1 MREWSFDRL
10 RRYISLARCTLKPKL
25 TPEAEALIRSYFQ
38 LRRQQEDDPK
48 GRPTIRLIESLI
60 RLTQAHARLM
70 WMDEALPRDV
80 IVAIRSNRIFYLT
93 DHRLNQ
99 MRKIPKNTID
109 TKSGAL
115 LKKYPSAYEDN
126 HVAFLGWNAIITTFC
141 GTKSTQLDDEER
153 SLSDRRSGQHNK
165 C

>member
-1 MREWSFDRL
+1 
-10 RRYISLARCTLKPKL
+10 
-25 TPEAEALIRSYFQ
+25 
-38 LRRQQEDDPK
+38 
-48 GRPTIRLIESLI
+48 
-60 RLTQAHARLM
+60 
-70 WMDEALPRDV
+70 
-80 IVAIRSNRIFYLT
+80 
-93 DHRLNQ
+93 

-126 HVAFLGWNAIITTFC
+126 HVALGWNAIITTFC
-141 GTKSTQLDDEER
+141 GTKSTELDDEEK